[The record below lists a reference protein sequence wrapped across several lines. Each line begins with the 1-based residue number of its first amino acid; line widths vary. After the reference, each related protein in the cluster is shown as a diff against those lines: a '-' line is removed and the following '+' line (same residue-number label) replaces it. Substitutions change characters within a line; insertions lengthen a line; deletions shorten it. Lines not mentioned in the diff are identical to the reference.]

1 MKKLFFLV
9 AALIAS
15 ATIRAQVIN
24 ICTNPAA
31 QQAMLGMYNPAMY
44 AASTVI
50 NDPLL
55 ISQGINAEVSP
66 DSLHAYIDRLA
77 SFQNRNSGSDTVSSA
92 KGIGAARRWVYSK
105 FQQFSA
111 AHENRLLPA
120 YLQFDT
126 VMCSTAQHRN
136 IMAVLPGT
144 DTTDKSIIIIEG
156 HIDSRCEDLCD
167 TACQAQGSE
176 DNASG
181 SALVMELARV
191 MSKYSFNHTIVFTL
205 VIGEEQGLLG
215 GQALAIFC
223 RDKGIKIKAVLNND
237 VVGGI
242 ICGHTSSSPGC
253 PGFMDIDSTHVRL
266 FSLGGANSFHKG
278 LCRYIKLEYKE
289 MIQPIAAVPMGINI
303 MAGEDRIGRGGD
315 HIPFRLLG
323 YTAMRFTCQNEN
335 GDANVT
341 TGTYTD
347 RQHTSRDS
355 IGVDANLD
363 GVIDTY
369 FVDFHYLARNTVIN
383 GNAAGMC
390 AISPVTPDLSV
401 STTGGNLIVN
411 ITDPLSYMHYRI
423 GVRTTSNDWDTVYTV
438 TGAAS
443 LTITGLSSATY
454 YISVASVDSKGV
466 ESLFSREVNKAVV
479 GVNDVPYAPQAV
491 ELQQNKPNPADERT
505 IISVIVNDLISYQE
519 ARITITD
526 LNGRHVK
533 DIPISLI
540 KGINEI
546 TYDHG
551 YNRTGTYIYT
561 LVIDGKPLQSRRMIF
576 AN

>member
-1 MKKLFFLV
+1 MKKLALFVAGLIIV
-9 AALIAS
+9 AAVQ
-15 ATIRAQVIN
+15 AQVIN

-31 QQAMLGMYNPAMY
+31 QQVMLGMYNPATY

-50 NDPLL
+50 NDPML
-55 ISQGINAEVSP
+55 ISQGINAEISP
-66 DSLHAYIDRLA
+66 DSLHAYIDKLA
-77 SFQNRNSGSDTVSSA
+77 SFQNRNSGSDTGSST

-126 VMCSTAQHRN
+126 VMCSTGQHRN

-144 DTTDKSIIIIEG
+144 DTTDKSIIIIEA
-156 HIDSRCEDLCD
+156 HIDSRCEGLCD

-176 DNASG
+176 DNGSG

-215 GQALAIFC
+215 GQALGIFC

-237 VVGGI
+237 VVGGV
-242 ICGHTSSSPGC
+242 ICGHTSSPPSC
-253 PGFMDIDSTHVRL
+253 PGFMDVDSTHVRL
-266 FSLGGANSFHKG
+266 FSSGGTNSPHKG

-289 MIQPIAAVPMGINI
+289 MIQPIAAVPMGLNI
-303 MAGEDRIGRGGD
+303 MASEDRTGRGGD
-315 HIPFRLLG
+315 HIPFRQLG

-341 TGTYTD
+341 SGTYTD

-363 GVIDTY
+363 GVVDTY
-369 FVDFHYLARNTVIN
+369 FVDFRYLARNAVIN

-390 AISPVTPDLSV
+390 AISPVTPDLTV
-401 STTGGNLIVN
+401 ATTGGNIIVT
-411 ITDPLSYMHYRI
+411 IADPLAYMHYRV
-423 GVRTTSNDWDTVYTV
+423 GVRTTSNDWDSVYTC
-438 TGAAS
+438 TGTTS
-443 LTITGLSSATY
+443 YTITNLPTANY
-454 YISVASVDSKGV
+454 FISVASVDSKGV
-466 ESLFSREVNKAVV
+466 ESLFSREVIRAVV
-479 GVNDVPYAPQAV
+479 GINDVPAPAHAV
-491 ELQQNKPNPADERT
+491 DLLQNKPNPADETT
-505 IISVIVNDLISYQE
+505 IISVLVNDLISYKQ
-519 ARITITD
+519 AFISIAD
-526 LNGRHVK
+526 LNGRHIK
-533 DIPISLI
+533 NIPITLI

-551 YNRTGTYIYT
+551 YNMTGTYIYT
-561 LVIDGKPLQSRRMIF
+561 LVVDGKPLQSKRMVF